1 MNKDKLTVE
10 QIENGIA
17 KCEKEDGTF
26 IEIEVSSLPDGVKS
40 GDILLYQNGEYSV
53 LKEQTDEQ
61 KKKML
66 ELQSRLF
73 IKRNKN

>member
-1 MNKDKLTVE
+1 MNKFKLNVE

-26 IEIEVSSLPDGVKS
+26 VEIEVSSLPDGVKC

-53 LKEQTDEQ
+53 SKEQTDEQ

-66 ELQSRLF
+66 DIQSRLF
-73 IKRNKN
+73 NKKK

>member
-26 IEIEVSSLPDGVKS
+26 VEIEVSSLPDGVKC
-40 GDILLYQNGEYSV
+40 GDILLWCEGEYSV
-53 LKEQTDEQ
+53 SKEQTDEQ

-66 ELQSRLF
+66 DIQSRLF
-73 IKRNKN
+73 NKKK

>member
-26 IEIEVSSLPDGVKS
+26 IEIEVSTLPDGVKS

-73 IKRNKN
+73 NKKK

>member
-73 IKRNKN
+73 NKKK

>member
-26 IEIEVSSLPDGVKS
+26 IEIKVSTLPDGVKS
-40 GDILLYQNGEYSV
+40 GDILLYQNGEYYVS
-53 LKEQTDEQ
+53 KEQTDEQ

-73 IKRNKN
+73 NKKK

>member
-66 ELQSRLF
+66 ELQSRIF
-73 IKRNKN
+73 NKKK

>member
-26 IEIEVSSLPDGVKS
+26 TEIEVSSLPDGVKS
-40 GDILLYQNGEYSV
+40 GDIIFYQDGEYSV

-73 IKRNKN
+73 NKKK

>member
-17 KCEKEDGTF
+17 KCEKEDGSF

-40 GDILLYQNGEYSV
+40 GDILLYQNGEYSA

-73 IKRNKN
+73 NKKK

>member
-1 MNKDKLTVE
+1 MNNFKLSVE

-26 IEIEVSSLPDGVKS
+26 VGIEVSSLPDGVKC
-40 GDILLYQNGEYSV
+40 GDILLYRDGEYSV
-53 LKEQTDEQ
+53 SKEQTDEQ

-66 ELQSRLF
+66 DIQSRLF
-73 IKRNKN
+73 KKKK

>member
-26 IEIEVSSLPDGVKS
+26 IEIKVSTLPDGVKS

-73 IKRNKN
+73 NKKK

>member
-53 LKEQTDEQ
+53 LKEQTYEQ

-73 IKRNKN
+73 NKKK

>member
-26 IEIEVSSLPDGVKS
+26 IEMEVSSLPDGVKS

-66 ELQSRLF
+66 ELQSRLL
-73 IKRNKN
+73 NKKK

>member
-26 IEIEVSSLPDGVKS
+26 IDGVKC

-53 LKEQTDEQ
+53 SKEQTDEQ

-73 IKRNKN
+73 NKKK

>member
-1 MNKDKLTVE
+1 MNKVKLTVE

-73 IKRNKN
+73 NKKK

>member
-26 IEIEVSSLPDGVKS
+26 IEIEVSSLPDGVKN
-40 GDILLYQNGEYSV
+40 GDMLLYQNGEYSV

-73 IKRNKN
+73 NKKK

>member
-17 KCEKEDGTF
+17 KCEKEDGSF

-73 IKRNKN
+73 NKKK

>member
-10 QIENGIA
+10 QIENSIA

-26 IEIEVSSLPDGVKS
+26 IEIKVSTLPDGVKS

-73 IKRNKN
+73 NKKK

>member
-26 IEIEVSSLPDGVKS
+26 IEMEVSSLPDGVKS

-73 IKRNKN
+73 NKKK

>member
-40 GDILLYQNGEYSV
+40 GDILLYQNGEYSA

-73 IKRNKN
+73 NKKK